1 MERPELSDTE
11 LKIYLHLLNRRE
23 PAGPR
28 DIAKELKM
36 PVSTVHYNL
45 RKLEKKGLVERSL
58 WGYTVKGK
66 TKIEGFVSIG
76 ARLFPRFIL
85 YSFFFLGISV
95 GTISLIILRG
105 PTPERLLLLL
115 VSFAAFSLMFA
126 EGYLLRKRLRSL

>member
-1 MERPELSDTE
+1 MERHELSDTE

-28 DIAKELKM
+28 DIAKELKI

-45 RKLEKKGLVERSL
+45 RKLEKKGLVERSV
-58 WGYTVKGK
+58 WGYMVKGK
-66 TKIEGFVSIG
+66 TKIEGFVIIG
-76 ARLFPRFIL
+76 MRLFPRFIL

-95 GTISLIILRG
+95 GVTALIILRG
-105 PTPERLLLLL
+105 LTFERLLLLL
-115 VSFAAFSLMFA
+115 TSLIAFSLMFT